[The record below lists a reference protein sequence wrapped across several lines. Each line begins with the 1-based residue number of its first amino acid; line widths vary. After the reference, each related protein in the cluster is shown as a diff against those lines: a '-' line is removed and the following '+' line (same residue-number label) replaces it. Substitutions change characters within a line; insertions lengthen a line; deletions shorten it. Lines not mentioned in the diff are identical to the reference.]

1 MFLEVDHAQFQ
12 WLIRETEGPIQD
24 LWTKTRVLVYYRP
37 VMYGMPT
44 LRPLART
51 EPIPAVEFCHYT
63 AIADATT
70 GLRLTPQAHA
80 KLRGGLD

>member
-44 LRPLART
+44 YRERWEMLACELLVNSRKPLAC
-51 EPIPAVEFCHYT
+51 VGHGVY
-63 AIADATT
+63 
-70 GLRLTPQAHA
+70 
-80 KLRGGLD
+80 